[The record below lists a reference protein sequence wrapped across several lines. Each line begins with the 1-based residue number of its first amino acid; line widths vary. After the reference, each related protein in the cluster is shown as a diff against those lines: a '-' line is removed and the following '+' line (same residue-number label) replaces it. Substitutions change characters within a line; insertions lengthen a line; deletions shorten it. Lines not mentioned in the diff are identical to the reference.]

1 MKCSD
6 RPRNNNKLT
15 RHVASHT
22 HRIMKR
28 RRIGCIP
35 RVQGLYVPLLA
46 VFVVGVWWWE
56 GIRKGCVVSAAV
68 VTEASPPQN
77 YHDVEMPQHMN
88 LFQYAADSMVSG
100 PTKFPKPT
108 DYYFSTK
115 STTGTGTGTQEKVSD
130 ATHDIVPYLKP
141 VYGQHRP
148 DEDAVI
154 AFAAEYPLSNYISFI
169 ESLRVTGF
177 TGDIVLAISPLD
189 MRKEDVWEYLT
200 EPDNHIILYAP
211 ELICYNAE
219 QEVVESAKGGARLCI
234 CNNLYAQQQK
244 VNGGGSSSSS
254 SSTII
259 PIADP
264 RKPRTVQTLRY
275 EIYWLML
282 LPISKQSWILLV
294 DARDTYFQ
302 LDPFA
307 SVPRRTDP
315 RQESGI
321 LYFFGENIDATRLG
335 QSKSNRKWLQAAY
348 GDTVTSVLQ
357 DKPTICSGATMGE
370 QVALETYICAMVGES
385 DTTGTVLAGA
395 DQGFHNYLYY
405 SYKFQYTEAIHSII
419 VFDQGQGIV
428 NNMGALRSKALH
440 EWGNGNI
447 VQVTT
452 NDEETN
458 PRKKHA
464 YTVLNWDGTPSPVV
478 HQFDRHQQLSDY
490 YFKIKVGQFTSSWEE
505 RKMKKEPQHALVQ

>member
-1 MKCSD
+1 MD
-6 RPRNNNKLT
+6 
-15 RHVASHT
+15 HD
-22 HRIMKR
+22 
-28 RRIGCIP
+28 
-35 RVQGLYVPLLA
+35 
-46 VFVVGVWWWE
+46 
-56 GIRKGCVVSAAV
+56 AAV
-68 VTEASPPQN
+68 VVPVEVMKDSIPHRFALPRSHSNCRIVNRRRTGTGCIQRSHEITMPLLLLLVVGLLLDDKSVFVNADTEMSN
-77 YHDVEMPQHMN
+77 ENSDSNSKYHDTEMQQHMN
-88 LFQYAADSMVSG
+88 LFQYATDAMVSG

-115 STTGTGTGTQEKVSD
+115 STTTPMEEKVSD
-130 ATHDIVPYLKP
+130 HLYDIVPYLQP
-141 VYGQHRP
+141 VAGTHRRE
-148 DEDAVI
+148 EDAVI

-177 TGDIVLAISPLD
+177 TGDIILAISPLD

-200 EPDNHIILYAP
+200 EPDNHIVLYAP
-211 ELICYNAE
+211 VLTCYNAE

-234 CNNLYAQQQK
+234 CNNIYGQRNK
-244 VNGGGSSSSS
+244 IDN
-254 SSTII
+254 TIT
-259 PIADP
+259 PIDDP
-264 RKPRTVQTLRY
+264 RTPRTVQTLRY

-282 LPISKQSWILLV
+282 LPISQQSWILLV

-307 SVPRRTDP
+307 SVPRQTDP
-315 RQESGI
+315 QARSGI

-348 GDTVTSVLQ
+348 GDTVTTVLQ

-370 QVALETYICAMVGES
+370 QLALETYIRAMVGES

-405 SYKFQYTEAIHSII
+405 SHKFQYTETIHSII

-428 NNMGALRSKALH
+428 NNMGALRTKELR

-447 VQVTT
+447 IQVTT
-452 NDEETN
+452 DEAEAN
-458 PRKKHA
+458 PRKKHS
-464 YTVLNWDGTPSPVV
+464 YIVLNWDGTPSPVV
-478 HQFDRHQQLSDY
+478 HQFDRHQQLSDF
-490 YFKIKVGQFTSSWEE
+490 YFKVKVGQFTSAWEQ
-505 RKMKKEPQHALVQ
+505 RKQKLPPAVTE